1 MLTIRPIPAFNDNY
15 IWLITHGD
23 SADAFVVDPG
33 DAAVV
38 NDALRRERLTLAGI
52 LITHHHLDHVCG
64 ICPIWVEAEAES
76 TSAQQIVP
84 DIKKGHRP
92 ARGGR

>member
-23 SADAFVVDPG
+23 STDAFVVDPG

-38 NDALRRERLTLAGI
+38 NDALRR
-52 LITHHHLDHVCG
+52 
-64 ICPIWVEAEAES
+64 
-76 TSAQQIVP
+76 
-84 DIKKGHRP
+84 DIDRGYDSFCCDRIQEPRP
-92 ARGGR
+92 GDLGGNR